1 MKRAM
6 PAMRRDALNFIKRN
20 LGGWLI
26 ILPSLAL
33 FVFFVW
39 LPLFSN
45 ISLSLFETKGLN
57 KEHFVW
63 FENYAAVFKDALFLK
78 ALWNTC
84 KYAFWSILIGFLLPI
99 VMAVILNEVVHL
111 KGVFRVFAYLPN
123 MVPGVAAAILWTFL
137 FDPSAGSMVN
147 SILVSLGGKPSLLID
162 DSRLSIILI
171 VESMTWNV
179 ACIL

>member
-26 ILPSLAL
+26 ILPSLAP

-63 FENYAAVFKDALFLK
+63 VGNYAAVFKDALFLK
-78 ALWNTC
+78 ARWNT
-84 KYAFWSILIGFLLPI
+84 
-99 VMAVILNEVVHL
+99 
-111 KGVFRVFAYLPN
+111 
-123 MVPGVAAAILWTFL
+123 
-137 FDPSAGSMVN
+137 
-147 SILVSLGGKPSLLID
+147 
-162 DSRLSIILI
+162 
-171 VESMTWNV
+171 
-179 ACIL
+179 

>member
-111 KGVFRVFAYLPN
+111 KGVFRVLDVYKRQIKDFKEGRHGLF
-123 MVPGVAAAILWTFL
+123 FL
-137 FDPSAGSMVN
+137 QTAEKADDVLLSAFLGE
-147 SILVSLGGKPSLLID
+147 SLK
-162 DSRLSIILI
+162 I
-171 VESMTWNV
+171 V
-179 ACIL
+179 